1 MDYFVQ
7 SRFHSIRSLL
17 SIFAAQPMGP
27 KEALLSAQA
36 DQGSDHIIN
45 GFFLRCGTKT
55 VVSPNFKVLHAFL
68 YRPSSPSL
76 VTR

>member
-1 MDYFVQ
+1 MKIPSNLVPLGFQMDYFVQ

-36 DQGSDHIIN
+36 DQGSDHTEYN
-45 GFFLRCGTKT
+45 KRLL
-55 VVSPNFKVLHAFL
+55 PAMW
-68 YRPSSPSL
+68 Y
-76 VTR
+76 